1 MRVKSIAFF
10 NNKGG
15 VGKTTLV
22 CNIASHFAT
31 RHERSVLLID
41 CDPQCNSTQLIL
53 DEHRWERL
61 YWPPTNHRS
70 SKQTL
75 LDVVRPIEL
84 GEPSIDTKVAPMPPS
99 VSRFNMS
106 LLPGHPRMAIVED
119 QLSQAW
125 TETLGGRIGGLRITN
140 WAQEMLASFAHRFD
154 FIFFDLGPSL
164 GSLNRSVLLA
174 CDYFVTPMGADIFS
188 IVGLRNIHDWIANWS
203 KGYIRGIEI
212 AHADSAPLVSQFDL
226 RETPAIQHGF
236 VGYTVQQYIT
246 RTRRGERRPTR
257 AFEDVLAQIPDAI
270 KSYMSHLAQLPL
282 RELRLGDVPNMF
294 SLVPMAQSA
303 HSPIGDLNPKDG
315 LVGAQYSQAKE
326 YADRIG
332 QVAEKLAE
340 NLTLVEKSRKAT

>member
-1 MRVKSIAFF
+1 VRSIAFF

-22 CNIASHFAT
+22 CNIASQFAT
-31 RHERSVLLID
+31 NYNHMVLLID

-53 DEHRWERL
+53 DESRWEKL
-61 YWPPTNHRS
+61 YWPPTDHRS
-70 SKQTL
+70 PKQTL

-84 GEPSIDTKVAPMPPS
+84 GEPSIDPKVAPIPPS

-125 TETLGGRIGGLRITN
+125 TETLGGRIGGLRTTN
-140 WAQEMLASFAHRFD
+140 WTQAMLGSFASRFD
-154 FIFFDLGPSL
+154 FVFFDLGPSL

-203 KGYIRGIEI
+203 KGYLRGVEI
-212 AHADSAPLVSQFDL
+212 AQADSASLVAQFDL
-226 RETPAIQHGF
+226 RETPAIQRGF

-246 RTRRGERRPTR
+246 RTRRGERRATR
-257 AFEDVLAQIPDAI
+257 AFENVLEGIPDAI

-282 RELRLGDVPNMF
+282 DELRLGDVPNMF

-303 HSPIGDLNPKDG
+303 HAPIGDLNPKDG
-315 LVGAQYSQAKE
+315 LVGAQYSQAKR

-332 QVAEKLAE
+332 EVGNKLAQ
-340 NLTLVEKSRKAT
+340 NLRKLR